1 MRCICTSLKIN
12 ISIFAFRETPD
23 EVEIIKV
30 VGPKNIVK
38 SKNVVVN
45 LKSAASV
52 NHEPSPH
59 QQPQNVNKNLPNYQ
73 NQATAIPTNSMQN
86 NRDPNNPAFKSN
98 AAQFVYQVEFSE
110 KMSCDESAIFS
121 QILHILPILH
131 KINFSNYFLKISPKI
146 RYFAF

>member
-1 MRCICTSLKIN
+1 MYS
-12 ISIFAFRETPD
+12 FFFVFRETPD

-30 VGPKNIVK
+30 VCPKNSVK

-45 LKSAASV
+45 LKSAATV

-73 NQATAIPTNSMQN
+73 NQASAMPANSMQ
-86 NRDPNNPAFKSN
+86 NNPAFKSN

-110 KMSCDESAIFS
+110 KMSCKESAIFS
-121 QILHILPILH
+121 QILHIFPILS
-131 KINFSNYFLKISPKI
+131 KINFSTYFIKH
-146 RYFAF
+146 

>member
-1 MRCICTSLKIN
+1 MCTSSKKY
-12 ISIFAFRETPD
+12 ISTFAFRETPD

-30 VGPKNIVK
+30 VGPKNAVK

-45 LKSAASV
+45 LKSGATV
-52 NHEPSPH
+52 NHESSPH

-110 KMSCDESAIFS
+110 KMSCNESAIFFRKS
-121 QILHILPILH
+121 CI
-131 KINFSNYFLKISPKI
+131 YSP
-146 RYFAF
+146 Y

>member
-1 MRCICTSLKIN
+1 MCTSSKKY
-12 ISIFAFRETPD
+12 ISPFAFRETPD

-73 NQATAIPTNSMQN
+73 NQASTPMQANSME
-86 NRDPNNPAFKSN
+86 NNPAFKSN

>member
-1 MRCICTSLKIN
+1 MYFLKNIY

-30 VGPKNIVK
+30 VCPKNTVK

-45 LKSAASV
+45 LKSAATV

-73 NQATAIPTNSMQN
+73 NQASAMPTNSMQ
-86 NRDPNNPAFKSN
+86 NNPAFKSN
-98 AAQFVYQVEFSE
+98 AAQFVYQVEFSDR
-110 KMSCDESAIFS
+110 MSCEESAIFFANLAYIPHII
-121 QILHILPILH
+121 QNQLFHLLHQKLVLNKVIKSEVPA
-131 KINFSNYFLKISPKI
+131 
-146 RYFAF
+146 AF